1 MAKIYTALGLMSGT
15 SMDGVDASIIQT
27 DGKSEYKAI
36 LDKYFEYP
44 ESIHNELITLR
55 DKIKNSTDLKKYQKR
70 IKSIEKELTIFH
82 AESVEKILKK
92 TQVNID
98 FIGFHGQTIFHNS
111 KEKISKQLGNGKLL
125 SKITKKKVVY
135 DFRQNDLKNGGEGA
149 PLTPIFHKLIF
160 AQKKIKPPVIIINL
174 GGIANYTLIWQD
186 KGIPPQ
192 NHLLSADTG
201 PGNCLIDQWIRKKT
215 DMSYD
220 KKGKI
225 AKLGNINKKIYEKIF
240 NAHPFKKS
248 YDIKDFNLTLLKK
261 LSLED
266 GAATLTEYTA
276 DSLIGSILGFLEDAQ
291 WCKTINILL
300 CGGGR
305 KNNFLVSRIKK
316 KTITSKTNRPV
327 KLIDSLDIDGD
338 FVESQAFG
346 YLAIRSFLSLP
357 ISFPETTGCI
367 KPCTGGVII
376 KNY

>member
-27 DGKSEYKAI
+27 DGNSEYKAI

-44 ESIHNELITLR
+44 ESIYNDLITLR
-55 DKIKNSTDLKKYQKR
+55 DKIKISKDLKSCQKK
-70 IKSIEKELTIFH
+70 IKSVEKDITIFH
-82 AESVEKILKK
+82 AESVKKILKK
-92 TQVNID
+92 TQLNVD

-149 PLTPIFHKLIF
+149 PLTPIFHKLIVE
-160 AQKKIKPPVIIINL
+160 QKKIKPPVVIINL

-186 KGIPPQ
+186 REIPPQ

-215 DMSYD
+215 DMPYD

-225 AKLGNINKKIYEKIF
+225 AKLGNINKEIYEKLLK
-240 NAHPFKKS
+240 AHPFKKS
-248 YDIKDFNLTLLKK
+248 YDIKDFNLTSLKK

-266 GAATLTEYTA
+266 GAATLIEYTS
-276 DSLIGSILGFLEDAQ
+276 DSLIGNILDFIEDAQ
-291 WCKTINILL
+291 WYKKINILL

-316 KTITSKTNRPV
+316 KIMSSKINKPV
-327 KLIDSLDIDGD
+327 KMIDSLDIDGD